1 MIMMEDARKV
11 TRQDETMEVVDI
23 AELVAERF

>member
-11 TRQDETMEVVDI
+11 TGQDEAMEVYDI
-23 AELVAERF
+23 AELVADRI

>member
-1 MIMMEDARKV
+1 MMEDARKV
-11 TRQDETMEVVDI
+11 IGQDETMEVVDI

>member
-1 MIMMEDARKV
+1 MMEDARKV
-11 TRQDETMEVVDI
+11 TGQDETMEVVDI